1 MAAVAAFIGI
11 FAARIL
17 LDNIEEIILR
27 ERETIAHCVRN
38 FRVPRG
44 PRLDL
49 DSCLR
54 DVADANRMLADLARE
69 EGWRFRHRCSLVYRP
84 GAGQETFFRALRVGP
99 RLAALVGSVVVDVE
113 EVDARGDPEPRIDD
127 DEASSSPAADDE
139 GFEHVAACRRAT
151 LAEFYTMIQPA
162 LRQIAVDRVPMRAS
176 LSAPP
181 VAPPVQSTTSLED
194 DEDLCA
200 VCFDGALEVVT
211 RCGHSYCEGV
221 LPQVALHLAR
231 VSVVPRATRGGA
243 SRGEQRKL
251 RAGGRRKPL
260 PGRDGDGDGD
270 GEGVDAEWLRGR
282 LEALPAVEDPG
293 ARRARVAYLMAKLR
307 EKGEGARDADT
318 DASGHPPP

>member
-1 MAAVAAFIGI
+1 MWPTPTECSRTWR
-11 FAARIL
+11 ARK
-17 LDNIEEIILR
+17 DGGSA
-27 ERETIAHCVRN
+27 TG
-38 FRVPRG
+38 VPT
-44 PRLDL
+44 
-49 DSCLR
+49 
-54 DVADANRMLADLARE
+54 
-69 EGWRFRHRCSLVYRP
+69 VYRP
-84 GAGQETFFRALRVGP
+84 GAGRRHFSARSASDG
-99 RLAALVGSVVVDVE
+99 LAALVGSVVVDVE

-176 LSAPP
+176 RLGAPP

-200 VCFDGALEVVT
+200 RLFRRRPGG
-211 RCGHSYCEGV
+211 GHAMRTQLLRGV

-243 SRGEQRKL
+243 SRGEQGKL
-251 RAGGRRKPL
+251 RAGGRRKPF
-260 PGRDGDGDGD
+260 PGRGGDGGGD
-270 GEGVDAEWLRGR
+270 GEGVDASGFEGGG
-282 LEALPAVEDPG
+282 ALPAVEDRG

-318 DASGHPPP
+318 DASGHAPP